1 MILDEKRNPNAN
13 RDKKKKK
20 VSLLCQCLVISDFK
34 AKSS

>member
-13 RDKKKKK
+13 RDKKKK
-20 VSLLCQCLVISDFK
+20 VSLLCQCLIISDFK

>member
-13 RDKKKKK
+13 RDKKKK
-20 VSLLCQCLVISDFK
+20 VRLLCQCLIISDFK